1 MADYKYIGL
10 TAYIKENEANED
22 KFTVLGRALDSLQGS
37 FDLERDINMHYQN
50 IVNSEAYQYLY
61 EHDYVTF
68 PKEYELP
75 NGTPAKYD
83 RAVIEPS
90 EIKGSKLY
98 RIYVPA
104 VAKDQ
109 DKIQHFIYNALRPV
123 LLALFN
129 EDLVH
134 MATKEAMEYE
144 DFKDGKE
151 TLLVSAK
158 DRNRVSV

>member
-10 TAYIKENEANED
+10 TAYIKENEENED

-37 FDLERDINMHYQN
+37 VDLERSINKHYQN
-50 IVNSEAYQYLY
+50 IVESEEYQYLY

-75 NGTPAKYD
+75 NGTPEKYD
-83 RAVIEPS
+83 RAAIVPV

-104 VAKDQ
+104 VAKGQ

-123 LLALFN
+123 LLSLFD

-144 DFKDGKE
+144 DFRDGKE
-151 TLLVSAK
+151 TILVSAK
-158 DRNRVSV
+158 DFRVPV